1 VEFMVELYAPA
12 PTQGLGARAAEDAAR
27 SLRDEGLAVWY
38 LRSIVIPGDE
48 TCFHLFEAPSLEA
61 VDEVARR
68 ATVRFERIVPVI
80 EVSGR
85 DHLAGSQGTGRQV
98 RRSER

>member
-12 PTQGLGARAAEDAAR
+12 STLGSDARAAEDAAR

-38 LRSIVIPGDE
+38 LRSIVIPDDE
-48 TCFHLFEAPSLEA
+48 TCFHVFEAPSLEA
-61 VDEVARR
+61 VREVARR

-80 EVSGR
+80 EVQPLRSPI
-85 DHLAGSQGTGRQV
+85 GSRV
-98 RRSER
+98 DRSEG